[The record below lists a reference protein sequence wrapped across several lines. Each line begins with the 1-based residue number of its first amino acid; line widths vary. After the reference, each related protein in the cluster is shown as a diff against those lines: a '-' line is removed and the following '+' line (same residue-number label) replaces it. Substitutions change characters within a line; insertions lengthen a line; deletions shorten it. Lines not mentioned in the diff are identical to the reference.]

1 MNEASPES
9 QPSGPPLA
17 LLALSVCTA
26 ASLLAAT
33 YWGMVVAPIEEQM
46 GIVQKI
52 FPKEELLDQ
61 TLAFAEDLAINVPPA
76 STAVI
81 KQQVLHHPTM

>member
-1 MNEASPES
+1 
-9 QPSGPPLA
+9 
-17 LLALSVCTA
+17 
-26 ASLLAAT
+26 
-33 YWGMVVAPIEEQM
+33 M

-61 TLAFAEDLAINVPPA
+61 TLAFAEDLATNVPPA